1 MMKLLKQI
9 LRSLFETFAV
19 CYSYI
24 IFLNITNAKDEITLL
39 NFILM
44 MIYVIV
50 ALNLFEWCFDIERK
64 SR

>member
-1 MMKLLKQI
+1 MMKLLKLI

-19 CYSYI
+19 CYPYI
-24 IFLNITNAKDEITLL
+24 LFLNITNAKDEITLS

-64 SR
+64 